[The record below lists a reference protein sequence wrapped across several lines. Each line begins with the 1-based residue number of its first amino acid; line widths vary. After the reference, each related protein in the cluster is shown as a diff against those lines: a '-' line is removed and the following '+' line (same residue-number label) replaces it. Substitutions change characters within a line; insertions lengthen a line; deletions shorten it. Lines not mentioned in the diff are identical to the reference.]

1 MERGRVPLY
10 QQVAELISADVE
22 RDGLH
27 PGDRLPS
34 ERVLCERVGV
44 SRMTLRAALGL
55 LVDRGLVVSSAARG
69 WFVAPGPARELTSPV
84 LGFSELA
91 AAQGLRVSSRVLTAS
106 VRGADLDEAEVFRM
120 APGAALFELRRV
132 RYLDDLAIAVDH
144 SRVPAALVPDIEA
157 VDFTSASLYELLRA
171 APEPVLAVSA
181 EYSVEAVTADPED
194 VVLLDVPD
202 GVPLLV
208 ATQRTYDRDGR
219 PFELGSTR
227 YRGDR
232 YRFRAHIG
240 AARRLPSE
248 DRERVDG

>member
-1 MERGRVPLY
+1 MEKSRPPLY
-10 QQVAELISADVE
+10 QQVAERISADVE
-22 RDGLH
+22 RDGLR

-34 ERVLCERVGV
+34 ERVLCQRVGV

-55 LVDRGLVVSSAARG
+55 LVERGLVVSSAARG
-69 WFVAPGPARELTSPV
+69 WFVASDSAPEVASPV

-91 AAQGLRVSSRVLTAS
+91 AAQGLRVSSRVLTANI
-106 VRGADLDEAEVFRM
+106 RGADLDEAEVFRI

-132 RYLDDLAIAVDH
+132 RHLDDLAIAVDH
-144 SRVPAALVPDIEA
+144 SRVPAALVPGVEA
-157 VDFTSASLYELLRA
+157 VDFTSASLYAVLRA
-171 APEPVLAVSA
+171 APAPVLPVSA
-181 EYSVEAVTADPED
+181 DYSVEAVPADPED

-208 ATQRTYDRDGR
+208 ATQRTYDRDER

-240 AARRLPSE
+240 ATRRMTSE
-248 DRERVDG
+248 DRERIDG